1 MSAPPSFPAV
11 AAGRP
16 DRRTD
21 HECDQPVCI
30 VINCARSSCLST
42 WRQAGSDTAE
52 LVLRSVGIDRNEA
65 IDIATAGIDALPR
78 MAVFDA
84 A

>member
-1 MSAPPSFPAV
+1 M

-16 DRRTD
+16 DRGTD
-21 HECDQPVCI
+21 RESDPPIGI

-42 WRQAGSDTAE
+42 LPACDSGRASTR
-52 LVLRSVGIDRNEA
+52 LNDRNEA

-78 MAVFDA
+78 MAVFDVA
-84 A
+84 